1 MGTRTTILR
10 FPAVSA
16 SEVWEGCP
24 MDESVL
30 ACVPGLLKHARGF
43 QLDEERAED
52 LVATTLTWAIDHVDQ
67 FDPRFGIENWLVFI
81 TDMLACE
88 VLGKPTPAP

>member
-1 MGTRTTILR
+1 
-10 FPAVSA
+10 
-16 SEVWEGCP
+16 

-30 ACVPGLLKHARGF
+30 ACVPGLLNHARGF

>member
-1 MGTRTTILR
+1 
-10 FPAVSA
+10 
-16 SEVWEGCP
+16 

-52 LVATTLTWAIDHVDQ
+52 LVASTLTWAIDHVDQ

-88 VLGKPTPAP
+88 VLGKTRTL